1 MSLPASGAQAALT
14 QIGMELR
21 LTARRSENV
30 LVTAII
36 PAVVLVFFASVD
48 LIGGIAG
55 DPLTFL
61 VAGALTLAIIAT
73 SLVNLG
79 IATGYER
86 HYGVLK
92 RLGGSPLSR
101 SGLLTAKVATV
112 FVVEVL
118 QFVLLGVIAVWLGWR
133 PGADA
138 SVAVFAAAWILGTAA
153 FAGLGLLLAGTLRA
167 EATLALTNA
176 AFIACLLLGGIVV
189 PVDHLPAPL
198 AALASV
204 LPAAALSDAFRAAL
218 GAGADDLV
226 RSLAILAAWAVGA
239 VALTARTFRW
249 E

>member
-1 MSLPASGAQAALT
+1 
-14 QIGMELR
+14 MELR

-48 LIGGIAG
+48 LG
-55 DPLTFL
+55 DLPGEPLDFL
-61 VAGALTLAIIAT
+61 VPGALTLAVIAA

-92 RLGGSPLSR
+92 RLGGSPLTR
-101 SGLLTAKVATV
+101 PGLLTAKVSTV
-112 FVVEVL
+112 LVVEVL
-118 QFVLLGVIAVWLGWR
+118 QFALLGVIAVWLGWR
-133 PGADA
+133 PGAGA
-138 SVAVFAAAWILGTAA
+138 SALVFVAAWLLGTAA
-153 FAGLGLLLAGTLRA
+153 FAGLGLFLAGTLRA
-167 EATLALTNA
+167 EATLAVTNA

-189 PVDHLPAPL
+189 PVDQLPGPL

-204 LPAAALSDAFRAAL
+204 LPAAALSEAFRAAF
-218 GAGADDLV
+218 GASGDDTV
-226 RSLAILAAWAVGA
+226 RAFAILAAWAIGA
-239 VALTARTFRW
+239 VTLTARTFRW